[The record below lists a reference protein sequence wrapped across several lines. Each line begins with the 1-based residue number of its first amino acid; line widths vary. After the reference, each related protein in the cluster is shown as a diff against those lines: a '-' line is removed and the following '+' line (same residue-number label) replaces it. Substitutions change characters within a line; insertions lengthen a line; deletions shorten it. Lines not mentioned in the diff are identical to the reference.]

1 MANPRVSVLLAAVI
15 LSGCHITTRVV
26 GGAPDGASSPSQA
39 DSGATPPPASAD
51 AGPVVSG
58 RDAASADRASGATAD
73 AAAPAVSPDAAVV
86 RDAASPTDVS
96 IPASGKGI
104 IHSSQYAT
112 WSIYDVASYRA
123 HQANM
128 DEVMDIL
135 DRAIPAIQARMQ
147 QPFKF
152 PIKVSITKG
161 GCCGGFTGGGE
172 VGYNDGDF
180 TDGFGM
186 YWIRG
191 VIIGE
196 VVNAVVGSVSSGWP
210 SDWWVNSVWYFPGF
224 AVVDVMKEVV
234 PDHWQEWQ
242 TKEKYDQF
250 PVSVL
255 FEQLRSE
262 QGWKLY
268 QDLWN
273 GMRADQ
279 LDLSQIGG
287 MNPNDLLTNYVLAY
301 FGVAAGSNI
310 ADRFVA
316 AKVNGADPNVVQA
329 IMDARDKLV
338 TSGQPRDSQAWQTF
352 RSGDYQAAVQGL

>member
-1 MANPRVSVLLAAVI
+1 MLLATVI

-26 GGAPDGASSPSQA
+26 GGAPDGAASPPRA
-39 DSGATPPPASAD
+39 DSAAVPPPPSAD
-51 AGPVVSG
+51 AAPVVSSG
-58 RDAASADRASGATAD
+58 RDAASADRAPGTGD
-73 AAAPAVSPDAAVV
+73 AAVPAASPDAAVV
-86 RDAASPTDVS
+86 RDAASPPDLNV
-96 IPASGKGI
+96 PASGKGI

-112 WSIYDVASYRA
+112 WTIYDVASYRA

-128 DEVMDIL
+128 EEVMDIL
-135 DRAIPAIQARMQ
+135 DRAIPAIKARMQ

-242 TKEKYDQF
+242 MKEKYDQF

-262 QGWKLY
+262 HGWKLY

-273 GMRADQ
+273 DMRADQ
-279 LDLSQIGG
+279 IDLGQIGG
-287 MNPNDLLTNYVLAY
+287 KNPNDLLTNYVLAY
-301 FGVAAGSNI
+301 FGAAAGGNI

-316 AKVNGADPNVVQA
+316 AQVNGADPTVVQA
-329 IMDARDKLV
+329 IMDARDKLLM
-338 TSGQPRDSQAWQTF
+338 SGQAKDSAAWKSF
-352 RSGDYQAAVQGL
+352 RSGDYAAAVQGL